1 MQLTIHSL
9 RVRGLDLSLARPVE
23 TAGGVMRTAPL
34 VLLDVLTQ
42 EGITGVS
49 YVRCYTPTAL
59 APLVQLI
66 ANLEPVVQ
74 GKAALPREAGALLER
89 HFKLLGLQGLT
100 GIAMAAIDM
109 ALWDAQAKAA
119 EVPLVTLLGGTPG
132 SVPAYASLRTMSPA
146 AAAAEA
152 ADHVAS
158 GFEAIKLKIGRS
170 DPAEDLAA
178 IRAVRAA
185 VGDAIRLMVDYNQ
198 SLTLHDALERVRALD
213 AENVYWIEEPLRA
226 EDFEGHAAVSAAA
239 RTPVQLGENWWG
251 PSDMEKS
258 VAARASDHVMLDV
271 MKLYGVTGWL
281 RAAQIAAAH
290 SLPASSHTFPEV
302 SAHLLRVTPTA
313 HYLEY
318 LDHAG
323 PVLQHPVEIRGGRA
337 YTSRLPGAGIAWN
350 EDAIAAQEPI

>member
-1 MQLTIHSL
+1 MQLTIRAL
-9 RVRGLDLSLARPVE
+9 RVRGVNLALARPVE
-23 TAGGVMRTAPL
+23 TAGGIMRTTPL

-42 EGITGVS
+42 EGVTGVS

-66 ANLEPVVQ
+66 ANLDPVLR
-74 GKAALPREAGALLER
+74 GKTGLPNEAAALLDR
-89 HFKLLGLQGLT
+89 HFKLLGPQGLT
-100 GIAMAAIDM
+100 GIAMAAVDM

-119 EVPLVTLLGGTPG
+119 GLPLVTLLGGTPG
-132 SVPAYASLRTMSPA
+132 SVPAYASLRTMSPQ

-158 GFEAIKLKIGRS
+158 GFDAIKLKIGRG
-170 DPAEDLAA
+170 DLAEDLAA

-185 VGDAIRLMVDYNQ
+185 IGDGVRLMVDYNQ
-198 SLTLHDALERVRALD
+198 SLTLGDALERVRALD

-226 EDFEGHAAVSAAA
+226 DDFEGHAKVSAAA
-239 RTPVQLGENWWG
+239 KTPVQLGENWWG
-251 PSDMEKS
+251 STDMEKS
-258 VAARASDHVMLDV
+258 VTAHASDHVMLDV
-271 MKLYGVTGWL
+271 MKLYGITGWL
-281 RAAQIAAAH
+281 RAAQIAAEHA
-290 SLPASSHTFPEV
+290 LPASSHTFPEV

-323 PVLQHPVEIRGGRA
+323 PILQRPVEIRDGRA
-337 YTSRLPGAGIAWN
+337 YTSAGPGSGIAWN
-350 EDAIAAQEPI
+350 QDVIAAQELI